1 MTTITSDAPV
11 STAPRKRRAAGNFR
25 RTLRTGRGR
34 VGLTLVVFVVAAA
47 AIGPFVTPSPPDTT
61 EGIFFSPA
69 SSRFWLG
76 TDVLGRSVLARVLD
90 GGWVLLI
97 MATAATVIGV
107 GLGAIIGMSAAY
119 FRGRIDTVLMRAVDI
134 LLAFPQIVLVLLLI
148 SVVGS
153 KLWLIV
159 LAVAFSHL
167 PAVARVIRSASIDV
181 TERDFIASDE
191 AIALRRT
198 RILFGEVLPNV
209 VSPLMVE
216 SGLRLAWSTAI
227 IAGLSL
233 LGFGQAPPAPG
244 WGEMIY
250 ENISGISTNP
260 WGVLAPALMIAALTI
275 GVNTLT
281 DAFARVSMGSDR
293 GALEIE
299 RLQ

>member
-1 MTTITSDAPV
+1 MTVTEVAVPQP
-11 STAPRKRRAAGNFR
+11 STRPRRRKGSFAQ
-25 RTLRTGRGR
+25 TLRTGRGR
-34 VGLTLVVFVVAAA
+34 VGLTLVLVVAAIA
-47 AIGPFVTPSPPDTT
+47 VIGPFVTPAPPDTT
-61 EGIFFSPA
+61 VGIFFSPPSA
-69 SSRFWLG
+69 HFWLG

-90 GGWVLLI
+90 GGWLLLV
-97 MATAATVIGV
+97 MAAAATILGV
-107 GLGAIIGMSAAY
+107 GVGATIGLSAAY
-119 FRGRIDTVLMRAVDI
+119 FRGVVDTVAMRAVDV

-148 SVVGS
+148 SVVGP

-167 PAVARVIRSASIDV
+167 PAVARVMRSAAIDV
-181 TERDFIASDE
+181 TERDFAASNE
-191 AIALRRT
+191 AIALSRA
-198 RILFGEVLPNV
+198 RILFGEILPNV

-216 SGLRLAWSTAI
+216 AGLRLAWSVGI
-227 IAGLSL
+227 IAGLNL

-250 ENISGISTNP
+250 ENIPGISVNP

-293 GALEIE
+293 AALEVEQI
-299 RLQ
+299 L

>member
-1 MTTITSDAPV
+1 MTMSGVAPPATTV
-11 STAPRKRRAAGNFR
+11 QVRRQAGRFR
-25 RTLRTGRGR
+25 QTLRTGRGK
-34 VGLTLVVFVVAAA
+34 VGLAFTLFVVAVA

-61 EGIFFSPA
+61 VGTIFGPPSG
-69 SSRFWLG
+69 RFWLG
-76 TDVLGRSVLARVLD
+76 TDALGRSVLARLLD

-97 MATAATVIGV
+97 MALAATIIGV
-107 GLGAIIGMSAAY
+107 GLGAIAGMTAAY
-119 FRGRIDTVLMRAVDI
+119 FRGVVDTVLMRAIDV

-148 SVVGS
+148 SVVGP

-191 AIALRRT
+191 AIALSRT
-198 RILFGEVLPNV
+198 RILFTELLPNV
-209 VSPLMVE
+209 TSPLMVE
-216 SGLRLAWSTAI
+216 LGLRLAWSTAV
-227 IAGLSL
+227 IAGLNL

-250 ENISGISTNP
+250 ENISGITTNP
-260 WGVLAPALMIAALTI
+260 WGVLAPALIIAVLTI

-293 GALEIE
+293 APLELE
-299 RLQ
+299 QLV